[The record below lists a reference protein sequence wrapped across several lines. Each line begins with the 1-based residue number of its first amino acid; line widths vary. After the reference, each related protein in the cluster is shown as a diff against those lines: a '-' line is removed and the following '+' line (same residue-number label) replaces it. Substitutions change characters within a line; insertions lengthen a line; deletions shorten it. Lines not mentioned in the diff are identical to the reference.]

1 MSGPPPETFP
11 GRVSSRSVRSNR
23 LPRDHTI
30 VNRRCVVQKFEYA
43 SVPLVPH
50 ALQEIL
56 NNWGDEGWEL
66 VQVYQ
71 PGDVPGTVALFKR
84 PKD

>member
-1 MSGPPPETFP
+1 LSFSGVFVP
-11 GRVSSRSVRSNR
+11 SNR
-23 LPRDHTI
+23 LPEEPRS
-30 VNRRCVVQKFEYA
+30 NSSGGAPLQKFEYV

>member
-1 MSGPPPETFP
+1 M
-11 GRVSSRSVRSNR
+11 
-23 LPRDHTI
+23 
-30 VNRRCVVQKFEYA
+30 QKFEYV

>member
-1 MSGPPPETFP
+1 ME
-11 GRVSSRSVRSNR
+11 
-23 LPRDHTI
+23 
-30 VNRRCVVQKFEYA
+30 KWEYS

-50 ALQEIL
+50 AIAEIL

-66 VQVYQ
+66 VQVYI

-84 PKD
+84 VKS